1 MDNSS
6 QNKTTTSSKSM
17 DKTEKTDE
25 NSKTCENNESEEMNS
40 NQPKMASI
48 FNLKQGSS
56 KSDDEQSNSEYNT
69 TETSCSI
76 NSDDCIE
83 YDSDISSDD
92 SIFFYSD
99 NDEFV
104 ENRFLRINH
113 RPFMKILK
121 DKHDQ
126 LTSQNVG
133 GCEGAEGGECG
144 GGECGGGECGGG
156 NKIPC
161 PSSMSRHIN
170 KELFDKINKLN
181 NELEVEYNNLKQM
194 LNIEDT
200 SEEELSCDNSNKFE
214 VIDTSKNKTVVS
226 ECNE

>member
-6 QNKTTTSSKSM
+6 QNKTKTSSKTM
-17 DKTEKTDE
+17 NKTEKTQE
-25 NSKTCENNESEEMNS
+25 NSKISNNNQSEEVN
-40 NQPKMASI
+40 NGEQKMACI
-48 FNLKQGSS
+48 FNLKQNNN

-99 NDEFV
+99 NDEFI

-121 DKHDQ
+121 DKHEQ
-126 LTSQNVG
+126 LS
-133 GCEGAEGGECG
+133 
-144 GGECGGGECGGG
+144 
-156 NKIPC
+156 NKNGDDNSDDIPC

-170 KELFDKINKLN
+170 KDLFEKINKLN
-181 NELEVEYNNLKQM
+181 NELEIEYNNLKQM

-200 SEEELSCDNSNKFE
+200 SDEELSCDNSNKFE
-214 VIDTSKNKTVVS
+214 VIDTSKSKKVVN
-226 ECNE
+226 ECND